1 MPNKKILWL
10 LIILLIIVMV
20 IFFINQLKQTA
31 KLREY
36 KNLQKFFADLDQQTP
51 LLKKENPKK
60 GNEGAGLVIY
70 EFNDFL
76 CPYCAEMK
84 KVLDEVMKK
93 YNNQILL
100 VWKDF
105 PRLAES
111 EKAAIAARCAN
122 EQGNFWAYHDLL
134 FQNQNK
140 LKEEYYIQAAG
151 LLKLDLEKF
160 QSCLINP
167 EITKL
172 VENDLTEGFLLKVD
186 ATPYFFVGQE
196 RISGYVNYNQLAQII
211 EQQLLLNK

>member
-1 MPNKKILWL
+1 MSNKKFLWL
-10 LIILLIIVMV
+10 LFILLIIVIV
-20 IFFINQLKQTA
+20 IFFISQLKQTA
-31 KLREY
+31 KIQEY
-36 KNLQKFFADLDQQTP
+36 KNLQKFFANLDQQTP

-60 GNEGAGLVIY
+60 GSERAELVIFEY
-70 EFNDFL
+70 SDFL

-84 KVLDEVMKK
+84 KVLDEVIKK

-111 EKAAIAARCAN
+111 EKAAVAARCAN

-134 FQNQNK
+134 FQNQQK
-140 LKEEYYIQAAG
+140 LNDEFYLQAAG

-160 QSCLINP
+160 QNCLINP
-167 EITKL
+167 EIAKL
-172 VENDLTEGFLLKVD
+172 VDNDLTEGFLLKVD

-196 RISGYVNYNQLAQII
+196 KISGFINYEELAKLI
-211 EQQLLLNK
+211 EEQLLKK